1 VANDE
6 RENVGWRQVIRT
18 AWRLL
23 LFRATQEELIG
34 LGWQHFLLG
43 VICTWFVGMG
53 RYWDNPRVGILQ
65 QLGVGS
71 VVYIFALSLFLWLLV
86 WPLRPQHWSYWRVL
100 TFVALVSPP
109 AVIYAIPVEKFFD
122 LVTANEINAW
132 FLAIVA
138 AWRVALLIFFLRRL
152 AGLRAFSLAVVTLLP
167 LVVIT
172 FTLMSLNLEKV
183 VLDIMGGRHAVS
195 PNDEAYV
202 VVSVLGLLSMLL
214 FAPVVVSYLALV
226 INYQVY
232 ERLVKKRKDRE

>member
-6 RENVGWRQVIRT
+6 RENVGWRQVFRT
-18 AWRLL
+18 AGRLL
-23 LFRATQEELIG
+23 VFRATREELIG
-34 LGWQHFLLG
+34 LRWQHFLLG
-43 VICTWFVGMG
+43 AICTWLVGMG
-53 RYWDNPRVGILQ
+53 RYWDNPRVGNLQ
-65 QLGVGS
+65 HLGVGS

-86 WPLRPQHWSYWRVL
+86 WPLRPQHWSYGRIL
-100 TFVALVSPP
+100 TFVSLVSPP
-109 AVIYAIPVEKFFD
+109 AIIYAIPVEKFFD